1 MTFCHQSN
9 QMQQQINVVNASEQL
24 NAEKR
29 IVFFI
34 IRIVFPGS
42 DCPLPVSIQAQCKRA
57 MYKVN
62 IFAKHFCSV
71 IRINCQNLV
80 DQGSFAPSCANNY
93 WKLVE
98 EEVEG
103 VEELHCDQHSHPFPL
118 HPSPCPPIGQPWS
131 AGQTLASYWWRM
143 ERGILENFA
152 SISTGGGEGAAG
164 TWH

>member
-34 IRIVFPGS
+34 IRIVFPGSGS

-80 DQGSFAPSCANNY
+80 DQGSFAQSCANNY

-103 VEELHCDQHSHPFPL
+103 VEGGRAALRPTQSSFPPAPFSL
-118 HPSPCPPIGQPWS
+118 S
-131 AGQTLASYWWRM
+131 SYWSPMVSWANS
-143 ERGILENFA
+143 GFLLVENG
-152 SISTGGGEGAAG
+152 TGDLGELCQYFHR
-164 TWH
+164 WW